1 MQQVRRILTGAMGGE
16 EISRGGKCGPGFYR
30 ALLQRAEATPESTV
44 MVGDDLEADLA
55 FAREAG
61 ISQVIII
68 DRTQDEDWKVFE
80 DGARFVNSLEFA
92 LDAFS
97 G

>member
-1 MQQVRRILTGAMGGE
+1 
-16 EISRGGKCGPGFYR
+16 
-30 ALLQRAEATPESTV
+30 